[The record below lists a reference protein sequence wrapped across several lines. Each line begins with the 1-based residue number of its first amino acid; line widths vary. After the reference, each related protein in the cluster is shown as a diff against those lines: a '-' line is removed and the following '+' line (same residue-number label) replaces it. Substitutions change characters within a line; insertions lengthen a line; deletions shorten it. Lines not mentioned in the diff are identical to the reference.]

1 VSSEYR
7 VPMSAPDIQPED
19 IALVMQVLQSKSL
32 SIGPFLKMFERAFAD
47 YIGVRHAIAV
57 VNGTSGLHL
66 CIRAAGIADG
76 DEVITSPFSFIA
88 SANCVLYERG
98 VPVFVDI
105 DETTLNLDPARL
117 AAAITPRT
125 RAVLPVHIYGQP
137 CAMNELTA
145 VCAAHGL
152 PLIEDACEAVGA
164 EYLGQKVGTFGKAA
178 VFAFY
183 PNKQMTMGE
192 GAVITTD
199 DSDWASLMRSLRN
212 QGRGAMGSGPHHEHL
227 GYNYRLDEMGAAL
240 GLAQLRRI
248 EALLAR
254 RDAVAARYDELLQ
267 NVVPG
272 VSPLRIVPATTRMS
286 WFSYTVRLDPAIDRD
301 RVIAGLECNRIPTRT
316 YFSPIHLQPYYRERF
331 GYRAGDFPV
340 AERAA
345 ASILA
350 LPFHGGL
357 SDGDMDY
364 IVGSL
369 QSAVMQAAR

>member
-19 IALVMQVLQSKSL
+19 IDLVTQVLQSKSL
-32 SIGPFLKMFERAFAD
+32 SIGPFLEMFERAFAD
-47 YIGVRHAIAV
+47 FVGARHAIAV

-66 CIRAAGIADG
+66 CIRSADIADG

-88 SANCVLYERG
+88 SANCILYERG

-105 DETTLNLDPARL
+105 DETTLNLDPERV
-117 AAAITPRT
+117 AAAITVRT
-125 RAVLPVHIYGQP
+125 KAVLPIHVYGQP
-137 CAMNELTA
+137 CAMNELTS
-145 VCAAHGL
+145 VCAARGL
-152 PLIEDACEAVGA
+152 TLIEDACEAVGA
-164 EYLGQKVGTFGKAA
+164 EYRGQKVGTFGKAA

-192 GAVITTD
+192 GAVITTND
-199 DSDWASLMRSLRN
+199 PAWASLMRSLRN
-212 QGRGAMGSGPHHEHL
+212 QGRSAMGSGPHHEHL

-254 RDAVAARYDELLQ
+254 RDAVAAQYDERLRS
-267 NVVPG
+267 VPG
-272 VSPLRIVPATTRMS
+272 ASPLRIVPSTTRMS
-286 WFSYTVRLDPAIDRD
+286 WFIYVVRLDPAIDRG
-301 RVIAGLECNRIPTRT
+301 RVIAHLESKRIPTRV
-316 YFSPIHLQPYYRERF
+316 YFSPIHLQPYYRTHF
-331 GYRAGDFPV
+331 GYREGDFPI

-364 IVGSL
+364 VVSAL
-369 QSAVMQAAR
+369 QSAVTQAAR

>member
-1 VSSEYR
+1 MPSEYC

-19 IALVMQVLQSKSL
+19 IELVTQVLQSKSL
-32 SIGPFLKMFERAFAD
+32 SIGPFLEMFERAFAD
-47 YIGVRHAIAV
+47 FVGARHAIAV

-66 CIRAAGIADG
+66 CIRSADIADG

-88 SANCVLYERG
+88 SANCILYERG

-105 DETTLNLDPARL
+105 DETTLNLDPERV
-117 AAAITPRT
+117 AAAITVRT
-125 RAVLPVHIYGQP
+125 KAVLPIHVYGQP
-137 CAMNELTA
+137 CAMNELTS
-145 VCAAHGL
+145 VCAARGL
-152 PLIEDACEAVGA
+152 TLIEDACEAVGA
-164 EYLGQKVGTFGKAA
+164 EYRGQKVGTFGKAA

-192 GAVITTD
+192 GAVITTND
-199 DSDWASLMRSLRN
+199 PAWASLMRSLRN
-212 QGRGAMGSGPHHEHL
+212 QGRSAMGSGPHHEHL

-254 RDAVAARYDELLQ
+254 RDAVAAQYDERLRS
-267 NVVPG
+267 VPG
-272 VSPLRIVPATTRMS
+272 ASPLRIVPSTTRMS
-286 WFSYTVRLDPAIDRD
+286 WFIYVVRLDPAIDRG
-301 RVIAGLECNRIPTRT
+301 RVIAHLESKRIPTRV
-316 YFSPIHLQPYYRERF
+316 YFSPIHLQPYYRTHF
-331 GYRAGDFPV
+331 GYREGDFPI

-364 IVGSL
+364 VVSAL
-369 QSAVMQAAR
+369 QSAVTQAAR

>member
-19 IALVMQVLQSKSL
+19 IALVTQVLQSRSL

-47 YIGVRHAIAV
+47 YVGVRHAIAV

-105 DETTLNLDPARL
+105 DETTLNLDPARV

-145 VCAAHGL
+145 VCAARGL
-152 PLIEDACEAVGA
+152 TLIEDACEAIGA
-164 EYLGQKVGTFGKAA
+164 EYLGRKVGSFGKAA

-199 DSDWASLMRSLRN
+199 DSDWASLIRSLRN
-212 QGRGAMGSGPHHEHL
+212 QGRDAMGSGLHHEHL
-227 GYNYRLDEMGAAL
+227 GYNYRLGEMGAAL

-248 EALLAR
+248 EALLAH
-254 RDAVAARYDELLQ
+254 RDAVAARYGERLQ
-267 NVVPG
+267 KIPG

-286 WFSYTVRLDPAIDRD
+286 WFSCIVRLDPAIDRD
-301 RVIAGLECNRIPTRT
+301 RVIAALECNRIPTRI

-364 IVGSL
+364 VVGSL